1 MHKPVKLQSYNGLQ
15 MGLLKALA
23 HLLASGYSTWGWPEA
38 VLHLH
43 TSSFLFLTSQV
54 HLISNG

>member
-1 MHKPVKLQSYNGLQ
+1 

-43 TSSFLFLTSQV
+43 TSSFLFLISQE
-54 HLISNG
+54 HLISNA

>member
-1 MHKPVKLQSYNGLQ
+1 MHKPVKLQSQSMNGFI
-15 MGLLKALA
+15 KALA
-23 HLLASGYSTWGWPEA
+23 HLLASGYSIWGWPEA

-43 TSSFLFLTSQV
+43 TSSFLFLTSQE